1 MADVFECG
9 KRLQKGH
16 ELIFAPIFAVAGDV
30 LRDEDELFR
39 LPHPLRLF
47 EERLHRVGEI
57 LPADGRDEAIGA
69 VVGTAFGNFEVLVVI
84 GRRKDARQKFPL
96 FCGKT
101 GRRSHGAHP
110 FARIGAF
117 EGGKELLCIRRAEKD
132 VRFRQ
137 GGEDFLLIPLRQA
150 PRDDELFELPLLFEA
165 AAFEDGQNGLL
176 ARRREERAGIDDEH
190 LRLV

>member
-1 MADVFECG
+1 MADVFERG
-9 KRLQKGH
+9 KRFQKGH
-16 ELIFAPIFAVAGDV
+16 ELIFAPVFAVAGDV

-39 LPHPLRLF
+39 LPHPLCLF

-57 LPADGRDEAIGA
+57 FPADGGDEAIGA
-69 VVGTAFGNFEVLVVI
+69 VIGTAFGNFQVFVVI

-101 GRRSHGAHP
+101 GGGSHGAHP

-117 EGGKELLCIRRAEKD
+117 EGGEELLCIRRAKKD

-137 GGEDFLLIPLRQA
+137 GGEDFLLISLRQA
-150 PRDDELFELPLLFEA
+150 PRDDELFKLPLLFEA
-165 AAFEDGQNGLL
+165 AAFEDG
-176 ARRREERAGIDDEH
+176 
-190 LRLV
+190 